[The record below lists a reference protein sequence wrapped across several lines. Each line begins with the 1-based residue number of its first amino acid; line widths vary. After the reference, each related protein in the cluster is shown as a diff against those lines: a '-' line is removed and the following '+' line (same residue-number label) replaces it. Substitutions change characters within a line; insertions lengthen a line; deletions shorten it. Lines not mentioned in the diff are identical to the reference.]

1 MDTRYLKYTATF
13 VPFFLVKFY
22 IYKGVKKVRDYK
34 EIGIL
39 ILFEE
44 TLFIRRGD

>member
-1 MDTRYLKYTATF
+1 MGTRYLKYTATF
-13 VPFFLVKFY
+13 VPFFLVKLY

-34 EIGIL
+34 EIGHSSP
-39 ILFEE
+39 FEE